1 MRVLI
6 SGATGFIGSALV
18 RELSKGGHEP
28 VQLVRGPA
36 RSGARTWSVD
46 DDRIDDHAL
55 DDIDGVVHLA
65 GAPIGPWLTASKR
78 AEIMQSRRDGTR
90 IIAGAVARAQPD
102 VFISGSAIGFYGDA
116 GDTELTESSPSGE
129 GFLADVV
136 REWEAAAQ
144 PAVDSGVRTA
154 LIRTG
159 LVLDSDGGLLG
170 QSIHPAVPWARLL
183 LPFKL
188 GLGGPTGSGKQFW
201 SWITLRD
208 EIRAIVH
215 CLEQDSVSGP
225 VNLTAPEPVRNAA
238 FVQTLGSVLHRPA
251 VIPIPAFALRGLVG
265 TVFAD
270 EAVLASQ
277 RVLPTKL
284 ADTGFTWIDT
294 DLKPAL
300 ESIL

>member
-18 RELSKGGHEP
+18 EELSKRGHES
-28 VQLVRGPA
+28 VQLVRGPDRA
-36 RSGARTWSVD
+36 GARTWSVD
-46 DDRIDDHAL
+46 DDRIDEHAL

-78 AEIMQSRRDGTR
+78 AEIMQSRREGTR
-90 IIAGAVARAQPD
+90 LIAGAIARAKPD
-102 VFISGSAIGFYGDA
+102 VFVSGSAIGFYGDR
-116 GDTELTESSPSGE
+116 GDAELTESSPPGE
-129 GFLADVV
+129 GFLAEVV
-136 REWEAAAQ
+136 HQWEAAAQ
-144 PAVDSGVRTA
+144 PAVDAGVRTV

-170 QSIHPAVPWARLL
+170 QSILPAAPWARLL

-188 GLGGPTGSGKQFW
+188 GLGGPMGSGEQFW

-208 EIRAIVH
+208 AIRAIVH
-215 CLEQDSVSGP
+215 CLEHGSVAGP
-225 VNLTAPEPVRNAA
+225 VNLTSPEPVRNRA
-238 FVQTLGSVLHRPA
+238 FVRALGKVLNRPA
-251 VIPIPAFALRGLVG
+251 VIPLPAFVLKGLVG
-265 TVFAD
+265 SVFAE

-284 ADTGFTWIDT
+284 TDTGFTWIDT
-294 DLKPAL
+294 DLESAL

>member
-1 MRVLI
+1 MKVLI

-18 RELSKGGHEP
+18 EELTKQGHES
-28 VQLVRGPA
+28 VQLVRGPERA
-36 RSGARTWSVD
+36 GARTWSVD
-46 DDRIDDHAL
+46 DDRIDDDAL
-55 DDIDGVVHLA
+55 DGIDAVVHLA
-65 GAPIGPWLTASKR
+65 GAPIGPWLTGPKR

-90 IIAGAVARAQPD
+90 IIAEAVARSQPH
-102 VFISGSAIGFYGDA
+102 VFVSGSAIGFYGDA

-129 GFLADVV
+129 GFLAEVV
-136 REWEAAAQ
+136 KQWEAATA
-144 PAVDSGVRTA
+144 PAVTAGVRTA
-154 LIRTG
+154 MIRTG

-188 GLGGPTGSGKQFW
+188 GLGGPMGSGKQFW

-215 CLEQDSVSGP
+215 CLEHDSVAGP
-225 VNLTAPEPVRNAA
+225 VNLTAPEPVRNRT
-238 FVQTLGSVLHRPA
+238 FVRALGKALNRPA
-251 VIPIPAFALRGLVG
+251 VIPLPALALKGLVG
-265 TVFAD
+265 PMFAD

-294 DLKPAL
+294 DLESAL

>member
-1 MRVLI
+1 MKVLI
-6 SGATGFIGSALV
+6 SGATGFIGTALV
-18 RELSKGGHEP
+18 QELTRQGHES
-28 VQLVRGPA
+28 VQLVRGPE
-36 RSGARTWSVD
+36 RPGARTWSVD
-46 DDRIDDHAL
+46 ENRIDAGAL
-55 DDIDGVVHLA
+55 DGIDGVVHLA
-65 GAPIGPWLTASKR
+65 GAPIGPWLTAPKR

-90 IIAGAVARAQPD
+90 IIAEAVARSRPD

-116 GDTELTESSPSGE
+116 GDTELTESSPSGA

-136 REWEAAAQ
+136 KEWEAAAQ
-144 PAVDSGVRTA
+144 PAVAAGVRTA
-154 LIRTG
+154 MIRTG

-170 QSIHPAVPWARLL
+170 QSVHPAVPWARLL

-188 GLGGPTGSGKQFW
+188 GLGGPMGSGEQFW

-215 CLEQDSVSGP
+215 CLDHESVSGP
-225 VNLTAPEPVRNAA
+225 VNLTAPEPVRNRT
-238 FVQTLGSVLHRPA
+238 FVKALGKVLNRPA
-251 VIPIPAFALRGLVG
+251 VIPLPAVALKGLVG
-265 TVFAD
+265 SVFAE

-284 ADTGFTWIDT
+284 ADTGFTWIDA
-294 DLKPAL
+294 DLESAL